1 MAMQTHLFQPGS
13 EDTFLLFAEGLFSQR
28 SAKTAHMILRYIP
41 EQVACVVDSTCAGQ
55 RVRDVYPNAQVD
67 IPIVE
72 SVQQA
77 MDNNPTHFVI
87 GVAPVGGQL
96 PAEWRDSILKA
107 IENKLTIVSGLHT
120 FLADDPEINAAAEA
134 DNVTIL
140 DLRQSPELTEI
151 SNGAWRDREIPVVLT
166 IAPDSAIGKLTAA
179 WELKRQLETRGKNVG
194 FVATGQTGILLHG
207 DGIVVDA
214 LRGDFISAAVESMI
228 ESEIETGAEV
238 VIVEG
243 QGAIFHEGF
252 SAVTLGIL
260 HGSMPDAF
268 LFVHRPGRNQ
278 NDYGFHFPPYR
289 KMINVYEEL
298 IEWFRPAVTIGVQLD
313 TSEYE
318 TDTARK
324 MVEEVAHISGLPATD
339 FVRFPDDPV
348 IDEMIH
354 KLHLD
359 T

>member
-1 MAMQTHLFQPGS
+1 MATQAHVFQPGS
-13 EDTFLLFAEGLFSQR
+13 EDTFLLYAEGLFSQR
-28 SAKTAHMILRYIP
+28 SAKTAHMLLRYTP
-41 EQVACVVDSTCAGQ
+41 DRVACVVDSTNAGQ
-55 RVRDVYPNAQVD
+55 QVRDVYPNAPVD

-72 SVQQA
+72 SVEQA
-77 MDNNPTHFVI
+77 IEINPTHFII

-96 PAEWRDSILKA
+96 PSQWRASVLKA
-107 IENKLTIVSGLHT
+107 IESKLTIVSGLHT
-120 FLADDPEINAAAEA
+120 FLSDDPEIQQAAESN
-134 DNVTIL
+134 NVAIL
-140 DLRQSPELTEI
+140 DLRQPPEI
-151 SNGAWRDREIPVVLT
+151 SKISTGSWRNRKVPVVLT

-179 WELKRQLETRGKNVG
+179 WELKQQLEKRGKEVG

-207 DGIVVDA
+207 EGIVVDA
-214 LRGDFISAAVESMI
+214 LRGDFISSAVESMI
-228 ESEIETGAEV
+228 ETEIEKGAEV

-260 HGSMPDAF
+260 HGCMPDAF

-318 TDTARK
+318 ADTARK
-324 MVEEVAHISGLPATD
+324 MVEEVAHISGLSATD

-359 T
+359 S